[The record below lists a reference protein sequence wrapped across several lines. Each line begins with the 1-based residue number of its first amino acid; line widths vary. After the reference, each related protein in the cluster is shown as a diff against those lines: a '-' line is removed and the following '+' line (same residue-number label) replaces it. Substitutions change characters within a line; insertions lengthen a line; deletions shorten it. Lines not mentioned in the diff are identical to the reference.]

1 MDSRSD
7 ESPQIETLV
16 VGKKLNKE
24 EDTLQKRLGSLI
36 FKNFVSKFSNFLRIF
51 RPQKQTK
58 MHQRIINTNHINLP
72 GLGDHDLCLFAANQR
87 T

>member
-36 FKNFVSKFSNFLRIF
+36 FR
-51 RPQKQTK
+51 
-58 MHQRIINTNHINLP
+58 
-72 GLGDHDLCLFAANQR
+72 
-87 T
+87 